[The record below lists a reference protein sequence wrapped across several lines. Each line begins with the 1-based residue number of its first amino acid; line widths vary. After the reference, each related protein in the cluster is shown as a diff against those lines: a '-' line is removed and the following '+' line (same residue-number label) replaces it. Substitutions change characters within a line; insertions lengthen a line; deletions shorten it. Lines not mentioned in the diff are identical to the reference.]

1 MVEVQFKCQ
10 IHIENKVAGS
20 LQGGIEDPIQKQ
32 ELIHW
37 DTAMTCEVQLTL

>member
-1 MVEVQFKCQ
+1 MVEVWFRCH

-32 ELIHW
+32 DIIHW
-37 DTAMTCEVQLTL
+37 DTAMTCEAQLSL